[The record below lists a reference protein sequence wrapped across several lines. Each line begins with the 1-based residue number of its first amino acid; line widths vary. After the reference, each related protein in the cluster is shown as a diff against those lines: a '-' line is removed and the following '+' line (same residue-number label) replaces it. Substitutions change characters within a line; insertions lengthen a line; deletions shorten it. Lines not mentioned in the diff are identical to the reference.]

1 MVPSFYLASSVCRC
15 LQCLISALTQGGE
28 GGHLFRLSCSV
39 VLWGGRGTAD
49 KYQWRVGSARS
60 AWATLGLPQ
69 LMVCV
74 LSWSTLL
81 RLQVALQRKC
91 LKRALGC
98 MHFPGLS
105 HSGSGSCVLHKGTDS
120 AGPAFYA
127 LPRSEQLRRPGA
139 CRACSQVDGASFH
152 LPGPTRLVSWVRSG
166 SAMSCVW
173 CVSSV
178 GLISGCDPPG

>member
-1 MVPSFYLASSVCRC
+1 MPNFRPDTSGRRWS
-15 LQCLISALTQGGE
+15 LIQA
-28 GGHLFRLSCSV
+28 HLFSCAVGREGHCRQISV
-39 VLWGGRGTAD
+39 AC
-49 KYQWRVGSARS
+49 VGSARS

-178 GLISGCDPPG
+178 GLISGCDPPGGCQPSRIPERLG